1 MVEDARGFLEGLPFP
16 AMTLD
21 AGGVV
26 TSFNSRFSELL
37 GGDPADLAGSGGFRF
52 VEPGDRELVRSL
64 VTGMAC
70 GSSIALIASFRKMNG
85 GRVKVQGF
93 WAASG
98 PSPATPSAYLGL
110 FLEMPAGDSPA
121 QPGARSGGVALPLSP
136 TIPSSDTAGGGV
148 VLREQVIHTI
158 VFHDAKNRLMALH
171 GYADLLRESLAG
183 SGFLGY
189 IDKLEEIASEIER
202 DLKVA
207 SMFSHLGLIAPLWQ
221 NLREVIGRAAPRE
234 PEGRVLADQVPAT
247 LWCFADP
254 LFSRVFSNLFENSR
268 RHGEGVT
275 RIRVGAAEK
284 DTGLVISIEDD
295 GVGVPAEQKERIF
308 ELGFGRHTGYGLCL
322 AREVLSISGFSIRE
336 AGEPGKGARFEIHV
350 PRGKYLLSP
359 SRPEEADPIRIPAA

>member
-1 MVEDARGFLEGLPFP
+1 M
-16 AMTLD
+16 LD

-26 TSFNSRFSELL
+26 TAFNSRFSDLL
-37 GGDPADLAGSGGFRF
+37 GGEPADPAGAGGFRF
-52 VEPGDRELVRSL
+52 MEPADRDLVRSL

-70 GSSIALIASFRKMNG
+70 GSSITLVASLRKKNG
-85 GRVKVQGF
+85 ERARVQGF
-93 WAASG
+93 WSASG
-98 PSPATPSAYLGL
+98 SSPTAPASYLGL
-110 FLEMPAGDSPA
+110 FLEMPAGDAPA
-121 QPGARSGGVALPLSP
+121 LAGTRGAGALPVH
-136 TIPSSDTAGGGV
+136 PSLTQPEAAGGGV
-148 VLREQVIHTI
+148 ARREQIIHTI

-183 SGFLGY
+183 SAFLGY
-189 IDKLEEIASEIER
+189 IDKLEDIASEIER

-221 NLREVIGRAAPRE
+221 NLREVIGRAAP
-234 PEGRVLADQVPAT
+234 PELQGRVVADQVPVT

-275 RIRVGAAEK
+275 RIRVGADER
-284 DTGLVISIEDD
+284 DSGLVISVEDN

-350 PRGKYLLSP
+350 PRGRYLLRP
-359 SRPEEADPIRIPAA
+359 SRPEEADPVRIPVA